1 MSYFKIRELKLWIF
15 KKKKKLK
22 LHLSQ
27 QLIES

>member
-15 KKKKKLK
+15 KKKKLK